1 MCGCVAQDDSG
12 LACVCVCM
20 FMCVCVCVCACRF
33 TAPFLSFDWST
44 EALGDKEP

>member
-12 LACVCVCM
+12 SA
-20 FMCVCVCVCACRF
+20 CVCACGF